1 VIENPPC
8 TGCSVSQVALAR
20 VLAQGQDIIPIP
32 GTKHREYL
40 EDNVGALAVSLS
52 AEDLASIDVV
62 VLRGAA
68 AGVPYPEQMMILLN
82 G

>member
-8 TGCSVSQVALAR
+8 TGCSVSQVALAP
-20 VLAQGQDIIPIP
+20 VLEQGQDIIPIP

-40 EDNVGALAVSLS
+40 EDDVGALAVSLS
-52 AEDLASIDVV
+52 TEDLASIDVV

-68 AGVPYPEQMMILLN
+68 AGVRYPEQMMILLN